1 MPESPCSH
9 DFMYKQIET
18 TPKATLSNGVEITPV
33 ATLKDEAGGVAH
45 IWVDDHCYV
54 LGLVKPSGGTA
65 MIPVVVPTQHIF
77 HEAMEVLRTLPPLY
91 SANDQ
96 GEAQPPTKNL

>member
-1 MPESPCSH
+1 
-9 DFMYKQIET
+9 
-18 TPKATLSNGVEITPV
+18 
-33 ATLKDEAGGVAH
+33 
-45 IWVDDHCYV
+45 

>member
-1 MPESPCSH
+1 
-9 DFMYKQIET
+9 MYKQIET
-18 TPKATLSNGVEITPV
+18 QKTANLVNGVEIKPV
-33 ATLKDEAGGVAH
+33 ATLTDGYRTAH

-77 HEAMEVLRTLPPLY
+77 HEAMEVLRTLPPLF
-91 SANDQ
+91 SANVQDDPH
-96 GEAQPPTKNL
+96 PPESDHE